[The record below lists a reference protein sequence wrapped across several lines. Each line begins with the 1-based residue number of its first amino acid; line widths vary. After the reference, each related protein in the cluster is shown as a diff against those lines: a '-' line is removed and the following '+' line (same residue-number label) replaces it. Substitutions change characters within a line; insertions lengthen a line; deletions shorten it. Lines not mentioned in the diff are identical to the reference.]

1 MMHQI
6 KPTRAAFGTPRDLMA
21 EQLADVANALESLER
36 LMGVAAPNG
45 RDYHDQND
53 YQRDA
58 NEAVRRMKIVAELAK
73 QYWTEA
79 MEVQE

>member
-1 MMHQI
+1 MHQI

-21 EQLADVANALESLER
+21 EQLADVANALDTLES

-45 RDYHDQND
+45 RDYHDPND
-53 YQRDA
+53 YQRDYA
-58 NEAVRRMKIVAELAK
+58 EAERRLKLIEELTT
-73 QYWTEA
+73 QYWKEA